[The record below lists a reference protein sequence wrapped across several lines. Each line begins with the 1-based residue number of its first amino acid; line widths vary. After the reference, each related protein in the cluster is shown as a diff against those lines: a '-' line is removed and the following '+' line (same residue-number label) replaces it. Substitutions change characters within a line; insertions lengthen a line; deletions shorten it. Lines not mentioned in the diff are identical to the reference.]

1 MIPKIIWQTY
11 ECDYKDLPTKAL
23 EFSNSWK
30 NKNPD
35 WEYRYVSGLER
46 SEFVLNNFG
55 KEWFDIYNSYKANVL
70 RADLWRYMC
79 LYINGGL
86 YADLDIV
93 CNDSIEDFFDLNN
106 SFIASKEPSG
116 PGYSQMIFASNPK
129 NIFLETVL
137 KNIKNKH
144 YENNIYN
151 NIIDY
156 TINETGYII
165 FTNSILE
172 TINSKN
178 IDNIDFILYDGEMA
192 NTIHKKSINHYG
204 AGTKKEIFGKEYIA
218 WQEERFL

>member
-30 NKNPD
+30 KENPD

-93 CNDSIEDFFDLNN
+93 CNDSIKNFFDLDN
-106 SFIASKEPSG
+106 SFIASTEPDGS
-116 PGYSQMIFASNPK
+116 GYSQMIFASEPNS
-129 NIFLETVL
+129 IFLKTIL
-137 KNIKNKH
+137 KNIKSKN
-144 YENNIYN
+144 YENNTYK

-172 TINSKN
+172 TIESKN
-178 IDNIDFILYDGEMA
+178 NNNMNFVLYDGEIA
-192 NTIHKKSINHYG
+192 NTIHRKSINHYK
-204 AGTKKEIFGKEYIA
+204 AGTKKEIY
-218 WQEERFL
+218 